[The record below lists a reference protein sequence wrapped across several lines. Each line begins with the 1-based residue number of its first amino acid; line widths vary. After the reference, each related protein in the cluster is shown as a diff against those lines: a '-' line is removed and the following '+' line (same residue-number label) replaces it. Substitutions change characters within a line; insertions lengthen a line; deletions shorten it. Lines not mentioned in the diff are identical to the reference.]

1 MGIRFK
7 SFISCGLCLLIIT
20 AILHV
25 DAAHENFYQGYKLCK
40 LETENYEHHNSSHQ
54 CEKCLVKETKSELQ
68 STIVLCFDSFFVSYK
83 YEMKKFEKYSTSFGF
98 YSRPPPTLF
107 S

>member
-1 MGIRFK
+1 MRITFK
-7 SFISCGLCLLIIT
+7 SFISCGLCLLIIS

-25 DAAHENFYQGYKLCK
+25 DAAHENFYQGYNLYN
-40 LETENYEHHNSSHQ
+40 LETENHKNYNSSHQ

-68 STIVLCFDSFFVSYK
+68 STILLCFDSFFISYK
-83 YEMKKFEKYSTSFGF
+83 SEIKKFEKYSTSFGF